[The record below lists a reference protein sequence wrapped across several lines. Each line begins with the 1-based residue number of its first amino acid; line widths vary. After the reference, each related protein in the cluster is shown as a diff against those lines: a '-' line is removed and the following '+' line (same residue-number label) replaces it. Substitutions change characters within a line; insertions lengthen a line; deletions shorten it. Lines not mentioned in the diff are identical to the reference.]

1 MIKKTIVGKTIRE
14 LRSRC
19 QSLERSQEKIKPE
32 PASMKEYF
40 EHQNSMKMNMKLEKL
55 ESIEVNQEIEKE
67 LRQTREKLAQCQNSL
82 KIKERKIED
91 QEKEINQLQ
100 SKRKKIT
107 FWQCVGEN
115 VTWDEH
121 PSRHNTRLFR
131 LIGSITSL

>member
-32 PASMKEYF
+32 PVSMKEYF
-40 EHQNSMKMNMKLEKL
+40 EHQNNMNMNMKMEKL
-55 ESIEVNQEIEKE
+55 ESIEVNQDIEKE

-82 KIKERKIED
+82 KNKERIIED

-100 SKRKKIT
+100 SKRKKKNIDMKLLMYEKDQLELT
-107 FWQCVGEN
+107 LSGN
-115 VTWDEH
+115 RVTPH
-121 PSRHNTRLFR
+121 
-131 LIGSITSL
+131 

>member
-1 MIKKTIVGKTIRE
+1 
-14 LRSRC
+14 
-19 QSLERSQEKIKPE
+19 
-32 PASMKEYF
+32 MKEYF

-100 SKRKKIT
+100 SKRKKKNIDMKLLMYEKDQLELT
-107 FWQCVGEN
+107 LSGN
-115 VTWDEH
+115 RVT
-121 PSRHNTRLFR
+121 PR
-131 LIGSITSL
+131 